1 MNRVTNLLL
10 VSHPAN
16 PVAQPLA
23 ADCTAADAI
32 GRLPI
37 AASLPYGVSISMY
50 FRDIDEQEFE
60 RNVREKVEWDE
71 VCNDPAFAD
80 IPSDCDALSISEL
93 VKRRKDEALVL
104 GESDNEAEGSDY
116 DAESRGQYSDDER
129 RVRGRSPSEGSVTT
143 FEAKPPV
150 SRGGSPGLG
159 TEEQKH
165 PTRSIETHGVYGMT
179 RETEGQRLSR
189 EQEERLATLGV
200 SGLPKPVQP
209 SVRRTIAVTE
219 PPKAVVTSPV
229 ESVDRKSRS
238 TSLDKG

>member
-1 MNRVTNLLL
+1 
-10 VSHPAN
+10 
-16 PVAQPLA
+16 
-23 ADCTAADAI
+23 
-32 GRLPI
+32 
-37 AASLPYGVSISMY
+37 MY

-116 DAESRGQYSDDER
+116 DAQSRDQYTGDER
-129 RVRGRSPSEGSVTT
+129 PVRGRSPSERSVTT

-150 SRGGSPGLG
+150 SRSRSPNSSA
-159 TEEQKH
+159 EEQKH
-165 PTRSIETHGVYGMT
+165 PTRSIETHGIYGMP
-179 RETEGQRLSR
+179 RETEDQRLSR
-189 EQEERLATLGV
+189 EQEERLAALGV
-200 SGLPKPVQP
+200 SGSPKPVQP

-219 PPKAVVTSPV
+219 PPKAIMASPV
-229 ESVDRKSRS
+229 ESVDREGRS

>member
-1 MNRVTNLLL
+1 MNHVTNLLL

-23 ADCTAADAI
+23 ADCAAADAI

-37 AASLPYGVSISMY
+37 AASLPPGVSISMY

-60 RNVREKVEWDE
+60 RNVREKMEWDE

-93 VKRRKDEALVL
+93 VKKRKDEALVL

-116 DAESRGQYSDDER
+116 DAEPRDQYSDDER

-143 FEAKPPV
+143 FDAKPPV
-150 SRGGSPGLG
+150 SRSGSPNLG
-159 TEEQKH
+159 AEEQKH
-165 PTRSIETHGVYGMT
+165 PTRSIEIHGVYGMT
-179 RETEGQRLSR
+179 WETEDQRLSR
-189 EQEERLATLGV
+189 EQEERLAALGV

-209 SVRRTIAVTE
+209 SVRRSIAVTE
-219 PPKAVVTSPV
+219 PSKAVMASPV
-229 ESVDRKSRS
+229 ESVDRESRS